1 MHWVAVPHCTAPQR
15 IRCERAFSPNHFLV
29 TWLLY
34 CTAGERTWQSLDST
48 ARCKR
53 FSRVR
58 VPSTS
63 TTEAISSRCRSQVLN
78 ENQSCTCVFMIV
90 EVERLISWHYSQL
103 GLSSVSLLMKYSE
116 KQQYK
121 NFIMKSNT
129 KLIIKQEIRSVE
141 HGICPIAEFTSP
153 WLNCAHNNRISYPL
167 FCWCRDGALQ
177 FSCLSRAWLDVF
189 IRSSKQILA

>member
-1 MHWVAVPHCTAPQR
+1 
-15 IRCERAFSPNHFLV
+15 
-29 TWLLY
+29 
-34 CTAGERTWQSLDST
+34 
-48 ARCKR
+48 
-53 FSRVR
+53 
-58 VPSTS
+58 
-63 TTEAISSRCRSQVLN
+63 
-78 ENQSCTCVFMIV
+78 VFMIV

-153 WLNCAHNNRISYPL
+153 
-167 FCWCRDGALQ
+167 
-177 FSCLSRAWLDVF
+177 
-189 IRSSKQILA
+189 